1 MGFRS
6 SSRTGESIRVSK
18 SPYLRFESVRPK
30 DAQATLAQT
39 VEATVLREARLVAP
53 LAEVT
58 TERLCGSRLG
68 RPGVEVALFVLGIAS
83 IARCK
88 SSDIGKETS
97 MPFLLCM
104 NSNRPLRICSGPRRV
119 VSPRRADVSR
129 ANSMTRRGTVP
140 YG

>member
-6 SSRTGESIRVSK
+6 SSQTGESIRVSK

-58 TERLCGSRLG
+58 TERLCSPALVWRK
-68 RPGVEVALFVLGIAS
+68 VALFVLGIAS

-129 ANSMTRRGTVP
+129 ANSMTRRGTAP
-140 YG
+140 